1 MRQSR
6 RTVALAGAVAAVVVG
21 VSGCSSDDSG
31 GGNGTSAVDAQQTA
45 TEFLAAW
52 ADGDTDAAA
61 AMTDDPE
68 AAAAALAAYAE
79 DAGVTELSL
88 TPGPGAEQDGGVEV
102 PFQVAAQVA
111 HDGDSGDWRYGSAL
125 TVVADPDAAA
135 DGEDGGDGD
144 GPDAGSAAGGLVQ
157 WRSEILHPGLTE
169 GRRLEIG
176 PAAEPAPVR
185 ALDRDGDE
193 LDPSEFPSLGPV
205 IEALAA
211 AHGETGGGHP
221 GTELRITGPAA
232 DDGTTSEEDEASDED
247 GAAEE
252 ADEDADESA
261 DGNGDASEQLLRLS
275 EPRVGEVP
283 TTIDPRVQSAAEAAV
298 ADSDR
303 ASLVAIRPSTGEILA
318 VVNNPADGE
327 NVAMEGRY
335 APGSTWKIITA
346 GMMVEE
352 GLAKADAAHPCPKIF
367 EFEDWPFQNLD
378 EFEIKGGTFGQS
390 FAASCN
396 TAFISAA
403 PELADTQLAEYAQ
416 STFGIGLEWR
426 TGVET
431 MSGSLNEES
440 KAQMAAQLIGQA
452 SVRANPLVMA
462 SVSAT
467 VKDGTF
473 RQPYLVPLSFDDRE
487 PATAPGP
494 SAATAAELRK
504 LMALTVAGGTATEA
518 MSGVP
523 GDTGAKTGSA
533 EVFDQKKPNA
543 WFTAYRDDLAVAAV
557 VRESGHG
564 GKFAGPLV
572 AEVLREAGGA

>member
-21 VSGCSSDDSG
+21 VSGCSSDDG
-31 GGNGTSAVDAQQTA
+31 GGGGGASAVDAQQTA

-68 AAAAALAAYAE
+68 SAAAALAAFAE

-88 TPGPGAEQDGGVEV
+88 TPGPGEEQDGGVEV

-111 HDGDSGDWRYGSAL
+111 HDDDTGDWRYGSAL
-125 TVVADPDAAA
+125 TVVADPDAPE
-135 DGEDGGDGD
+135 DGEDGAEGG
-144 GPDAGSAAGGLVQ
+144 ASGGLVQ
-157 WRSEILHPGLTE
+157 WRSEILHPDLTE

-193 LDPSEFPSLGPV
+193 LDPAEFPSLAPV
-205 IEALAA
+205 IDALAA
-211 AHGETGGGHP
+211 AHGEAGGGHP
-221 GTELRITGPAA
+221 GNELRITGPAA
-232 DDGTTSEEDEASDED
+232 DGDGTSDADGEESDDAAESGSEDSESGGGD
-247 GAAEE
+247 GAE
-252 ADEDADESA
+252 
-261 DGNGDASEQLLRLS
+261 SEQLLQLS
-275 EPRVGEVP
+275 EPTAGEVP

-346 GMMVEE
+346 GMLVEE
-352 GLAKADAAHPCPKIF
+352 GMAKADAAHPCPKIF
-367 EFEDWPFQNLD
+367 DFEDWPFQNLD

-403 PELADTQLAEYAQ
+403 PDLADTQLAEYAQ
-416 STFGIGLEWR
+416 SAFGIGLEWR

-473 RQPYLVPLSFDDRE
+473 RQPFLVPLSFDDRE
-487 PATAPGP
+487 PVTAPGP
-494 SAATAAELRK
+494 SAGTAAELRK
-504 LMALTVAGGTATEA
+504 LMSLTVAGGTATEA

-533 EVFDQKKPNA
+533 EVFDQEKPNA

-557 VRESGHG
+557 VREAGHG

-572 AEVLREAGGA
+572 AEVLREAGGS

>member
-21 VSGCSSDDSG
+21 VSGCSSDDGEG
-31 GGNGTSAVDAQQTA
+31 GDGTSAVDAQQTA

-68 AAAAALAAYAE
+68 AAAAALAAYTE

-88 TPGPGAEQDGGVEV
+88 TPGPGSEQDGAVEV

-111 HDGDSGDWRYGSAL
+111 HEDDTGDWGYGSAL
-125 TVVADPDAAA
+125 TVVADPDAA
-135 DGEDGGDGD
+135 GGDGAD
-144 GPDAGSAAGGLVQ
+144 GQDAGAASGGLVQ
-157 WRSEILHPGLTE
+157 WRSEILHPDLTE
-169 GRRLEIG
+169 GLRLEIG
-176 PAAEPAPVR
+176 PAAGPAPVR

-193 LDPSEFPSLGPV
+193 LDVEAFPSLAPV

-211 AHGETGGGHP
+211 AHGEAGGGHP
-221 GTELRITGPAA
+221 GTELRITGPAPA
-232 DDGTTSEEDEASDED
+232 DGDAATDEDEESEESSGAD
-247 GAAEE
+247 GA
-252 ADEDADESA
+252 
-261 DGNGDASEQLLRLS
+261 DGDGGAVSEQLLRLS
-275 EPRVGEVP
+275 EPTTGEVP
-283 TTIDPRVQSAAEAAV
+283 TTIDPRVQRAAEAAV

-335 APGSTWKIITA
+335 APGSTWKIVTS
-346 GMMVEE
+346 GMLVEE

-367 EFEDWPFQNLD
+367 DFEDWPFQNLD

-416 STFGIGLEWR
+416 SAFGIGLEWR

-473 RQPYLVPLSFDDRE
+473 RQPYLVPMSFDDRE
-487 PATAPGP
+487 PVTAPGP
-494 SAATAAELRK
+494 SASTSAELRK

-572 AEVLREAGGA
+572 AEVLREAGGE